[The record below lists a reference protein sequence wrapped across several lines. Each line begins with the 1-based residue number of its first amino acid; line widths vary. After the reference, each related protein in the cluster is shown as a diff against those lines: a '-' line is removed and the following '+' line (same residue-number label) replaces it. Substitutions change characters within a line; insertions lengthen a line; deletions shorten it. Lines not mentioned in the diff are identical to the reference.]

1 MTQQEKSN
9 CWLQEYEFL
18 MIKQRNYVIIKQI
31 HQERNRM
38 IMEQVDEFGQCL
50 LDNTHDS
57 VHGRPHSH
65 NTKSS
70 FCSRGLEWGMEF
82 ESLRKKSFR
91 YGTLEE
97 VFTEQEAQHLGDY
110 YDDEAIA
117 YAYYSVSSGCQSR
130 EERVAIQDRKEI
142 EDYIMYDDYEAI

>member
-1 MTQQEKSN
+1 M
-9 CWLQEYEFL
+9 
-18 MIKQRNYVIIKQI
+18 IIKQI

-57 VHGRPHSH
+57 VHGHPHSH

-70 FCSRGLEWGMEF
+70 LILRGLEWGMEF

-91 YGTLEE
+91 YGAVEE
-97 VFTEQEAQHLGDY
+97 VFIEQEAQHLGDY

-117 YAYYSVSSGCQSR
+117 YAYYSVSSGC
-130 EERVAIQDRKEI
+130 
-142 EDYIMYDDYEAI
+142 